1 MRADLETLENSTGHR
16 FQNREI
22 LDRALTHSSHAHE
35 KTLLGANA
43 ERCDNEQLEFLGDAV
58 LGFLISESLVNRFP
72 SHAEGRLSKIK
83 AHLVSATH
91 LFQVAQQLDLGKY
104 LVLGRGEE
112 MSGGRTKRT
121 LLVDAL
127 EALIAAIYMDGGLEA
142 ARSFIREFVI
152 GHANGEMD
160 QMAQSQA
167 NPVLDFK
174 SALQELA
181 QARKLPQPRYTIV
194 KESGPEHSKVFT
206 VEVRVGRDL
215 VSQAE
220 GFTKKNAA
228 QKAAK
233 EVYEKLT
240 ADFSTVAKPTPSAAE
255 DGPA

>member
-1 MRADLETLENSTGHR
+1 MRADLDALEASTRHR
-16 FQNREI
+16 FTNREI
-22 LDRALTHSSHAHE
+22 LHRALTHSSHAHE
-35 KTLLGANA
+35 QSLLDGS
-43 ERCDNEQLEFLGDAV
+43 EELQDNEQLEFLGDAV

-72 SHAEGRLSKIK
+72 THPEGRLSKIK

-91 LFQVAQQLDLGKY
+91 LFEVAQKLDLGKY

-127 EALIAAIYMDGGLEA
+127 EALIAAMYLDGGLQA
-142 ARSFIREFVI
+142 ARNFIREFVI
-152 GHANGEMD
+152 GHVNGDLD
-160 QMAQSQA
+160 QMGRSISD
-167 NPVLDFK
+167 PVVDFK

-181 QARKLPQPRYTIV
+181 QARKLPQPRYVIV

-233 EVYEKLT
+233 DVYEKLM
-240 ADFSTVAKPTPSAAE
+240 AASE
-255 DGPA
+255 T